1 MSKVIVVGGGPAG
14 MFAAIAA
21 AERGHEVVLLEKMKS
36 LGKSSTSPA
45 KGGATS
51 RMQGIWTP
59 CLPM

>member
-21 AERGHEVVLLEKMKS
+21 AERGHEVVLLEKNEK

-51 RMQGIWTP
+51 RMRGIWTP